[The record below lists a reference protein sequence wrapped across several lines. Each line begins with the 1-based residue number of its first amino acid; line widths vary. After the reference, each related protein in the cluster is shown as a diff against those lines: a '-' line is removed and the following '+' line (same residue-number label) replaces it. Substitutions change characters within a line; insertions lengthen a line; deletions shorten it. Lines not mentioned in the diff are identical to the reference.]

1 MNKRIQLVAI
11 LGIVL
16 CVVSGIVWGE
26 EAAAEEPGEPTMGSQ
41 EVAELEAF
49 VDGIMYAHMKDNDIV
64 GATFA
69 MFDEGEIVFKKGYGY
84 SDFEKKTPVS
94 PDTTMFRPGSVS
106 KLFTWTAVMQLYE
119 QGKIDLDADV
129 NTYLTEFKIPDTFPE
144 PITMNHLMS
153 HSPGFEEIMGI
164 WARELDE
171 MVPLGEQLKKKL
183 PERIW
188 PAGTVTAYSNY
199 GTSLAG
205 YIVEIVSGMSFDDYV
220 EKNIFEP
227 LGMEH
232 STFRQPLPAHLEQH
246 MSKGYRHENGE
257 YVEQEFE
264 LVNGIEPAGSASAS
278 AVDMAKFGITHLQ
291 KGRYGDV
298 RILKEETAELMH
310 TRHFSH
316 HPKVWGNAHGFWEH
330 DLNGQRIIEHGGDTI
345 WFHSFF
351 VLLPERNAGF
361 FMSYNSSGGAGFQRE
376 TLLQA
381 LLDRYV
387 PVSPVEPL
395 TPPADFKE
403 RAARFTGAYTMNRT
417 PRSTYAKIMRLVAT
431 VSVAATDEG
440 TLMVNLPMGMGAL
453 QLVEIEPLLFRNVDG
468 PELFAFREDDAG
480 RITHAFMGQMPHMAV
495 EKLAWYEVPS
505 FNLVLLVFCVVL
517 FLTALRWP
525 CRAITS
531 KICKTK
537 IEEQSGSSAARWVAG
552 LMCAVNL
559 VFLLWFL
566 IIHANAMEEMIYGY
580 PSGIGAVLVLPLISV
595 LFLLGSIYY
604 LVQAWRQKMWS
615 GCARVHFTLVVVAGL
630 CFAWFLNFWNLI
642 GFKL

>member
-1 MNKRIQLVAI
+1 MNKRFRLLAI

-16 CVVSGIVWGE
+16 CVVSPTARGE
-26 EAAAEEPGEPTMGSQ
+26 ETATGPEGEIPTEAQ
-41 EVAELEAF
+41 ALAELEAF
-49 VDGIMYAHMKDNDIV
+49 VDGVMYAHMKANDVV
-64 GATFA
+64 GATFS
-69 MFDEGEIVFKKGYGY
+69 MFEEGEIVFKKGYGY

-129 NTYLTEFKIPDTFPE
+129 NTYLTEFKIPDTFAE

-171 MVPLGEQLKKKL
+171 MVPLGEQMKNKL
-183 PERIW
+183 PERVW
-188 PAGTVTAYSNY
+188 PPGTVTAYSNY
-199 GTSLAG
+199 GTALAG
-205 YIVEIVSGMSFDDYV
+205 HIVELVSGMSFDDYV

-227 LGMEH
+227 LGMEY

-246 MSKGYRHENGE
+246 MSKGYARENGE
-257 YVEQEFE
+257 YVEKEFE
-264 LVNGIEPAGSASAS
+264 LVNGIGPAGCASSS
-278 AVDMAKFGITHLQ
+278 AVDMAKFGIAHLQ
-291 KGRYGDV
+291 KGRFGDA
-298 RILKEETAELMH
+298 RILEEETAELMH
-310 TRHFSH
+310 SRHFAH
-316 HPKVWGNAHGFWEH
+316 NPKVWGNAHGFWEH

-361 FMSYNSSGGAGFQRE
+361 FLSYNSAGGGGFARE
-376 TLLQA
+376 HLLQA
-381 LLDRYV
+381 LLDRYNPV
-387 PVSPVEPL
+387 PPVERL
-395 TPPADFKE
+395 TPSPDFKE
-403 RAARFTGAYTMNRT
+403 RAAKFTGVYAMNRT
-417 PRSTYAKIMRLVAT
+417 PRSTYAKLMRLLMT

-440 TLMVNLPMGMGAL
+440 TLMVKLPMGMGAL
-453 QLVEIEPLLFRNVDG
+453 QLVEIEPDLFRNIEG

-505 FNLVLLVFCVVL
+505 FNLVLLAFCVVL

-525 CRAITS
+525 CRAISS
-531 KICKTK
+531 KICKTTV
-537 IEEQSGSSAARWVAG
+537 ETQPGSSVARWVAG
-552 LMCAVNL
+552 IMCVVNL
-559 VFLLWFL
+559 LFLVVFLM
-566 IIHANAMEEMIYGY
+566 IHANAMEEMIYGY
-580 PSGIGAVLVLPLISV
+580 PSGIGMVLVLPLISV
-595 LFLLGSIYY
+595 LFLLGSLFY
-604 LVQAWRQKMWS
+604 LIQAWRQKMWS

-630 CFAWFLNFWNLI
+630 CFTWFLNLWNLV